1 MYVRMYTY
9 IIAYISS
16 QKQDLH
22 TFSTFTLSKPSHLSI
37 RPSLRQAQYRLF
49 GTQRFAQ
56 FYAILTE
63 EIDMEKQQQK
73 TEGGEVEWDI
83 SREALKS
90 GVVAA
95 THNLLDRLE
104 SAAPK
109 GNGRFIDHS
118 IPPHMF
124 GCSIRVT
131 LSLVRHS

>member
-1 MYVRMYTY
+1 
-9 IIAYISS
+9 
-16 QKQDLH
+16 
-22 TFSTFTLSKPSHLSI
+22 
-37 RPSLRQAQYRLF
+37 
-49 GTQRFAQ
+49 
-56 FYAILTE
+56 
-63 EIDMEKQQQK
+63 MEKQQQK